1 MSEPNKSLNLTMFRT
16 LRHRQFLWMWGANL
30 FSNFG
35 TSTYVL
41 AINWIAVKEHG
52 GIGLGAITL
61 AYGLSQFIFQLFGGV
76 VSDRFN
82 RKVVFVITE
91 SSALILAVILALFAT
106 DKFFP
111 IWFLALMNGLNGA
124 ISAFDTPARTTLINE
139 LVPVEDLVQAQQLY
153 GLAANTTSILGPAL
167 GGLLLGLGDTAIAF
181 WFNAF
186 SFIPVL
192 ISLLFIH
199 AHPRAKSHQGPSI
212 PMLTSIVEGLGYV
225 RQNEQVR
232 TLILL
237 MSIIMILGMP
247 YQTLLPMFAHKVL
260 HAGSS
265 EFAALSSA
273 VGLGGFLGTLMT
285 TNLGNNPQS
294 GRWLFYTSLM
304 FGLFIFLFVESP
316 VIHWAALSVCLAGA
330 CSAITLNL
338 DSSLIQSLSPETFR
352 GRMTSISGLNK
363 GALSIS
369 AALAGYASH
378 YFGMVSIQIIFIILM
393 VVSLLWLSP
402 HLSKI
407 NQATLVAE

>member
-1 MSEPNKSLNLTMFRT
+1 
-16 LRHRQFLWMWGANL
+16 
-30 FSNFG
+30 
-35 TSTYVL
+35 
-41 AINWIAVKEHG
+41 
-52 GIGLGAITL
+52 
-61 AYGLSQFIFQLFGGV
+61 
-76 VSDRFN
+76 
-82 RKVVFVITE
+82 
-91 SSALILAVILALFAT
+91 
-106 DKFFP
+106 
-111 IWFLALMNGLNGA
+111 
-124 ISAFDTPARTTLINE
+124 
-139 LVPVEDLVQAQQLY
+139 
-153 GLAANTTSILGPAL
+153 
-167 GGLLLGLGDTAIAF
+167 
-181 WFNAF
+181 
-186 SFIPVL
+186 
-192 ISLLFIH
+192 
-199 AHPRAKSHQGPSI
+199 
-212 PMLTSIVEGLGYV
+212 MLTSIVEGLGYV
-225 RQNEQVR
+225 RHNEQVR

-237 MSIIMILGMP
+237 MSIVMILGMP

-273 VGLGGFLGTLMT
+273 VGLGGFLGALMT

-294 GRWLFYTSLM
+294 GRWLFYISLM

-316 VIHWAALSVCLAGA
+316 IIHWAALSVCLAGA

-338 DSSLIQSLSPETFR
+338 DSGLIQSLSPETFR

-378 YFGMVSIQIIFIILM
+378 FFGMVTIQIIFIILM

>member
-1 MSEPNKSLNLTMFRT
+1 
-16 LRHRQFLWMWGANL
+16 
-30 FSNFG
+30 
-35 TSTYVL
+35 
-41 AINWIAVKEHG
+41 
-52 GIGLGAITL
+52 
-61 AYGLSQFIFQLFGGV
+61 
-76 VSDRFN
+76 
-82 RKVVFVITE
+82 
-91 SSALILAVILALFAT
+91 
-106 DKFFP
+106 
-111 IWFLALMNGLNGA
+111 MNGLNGA

-139 LVPVEDLVQAQQLY
+139 LVPGEDLVQAQQLY

-167 GGLLLGLGDTAIAF
+167 GGLLLSLGDTAIAF

-199 AHPRAKSHQGPSI
+199 PHPRAKSSPGPSI

-225 RQNEQVR
+225 RHNEQVR

-237 MSIIMILGMP
+237 MSIVMILGMP

-338 DSSLIQSLSPETFR
+338 DSGLIQSFSPETFR